1 MTTLKCQTH
10 YTTTL
15 YAYTF
20 YGSVLGGSM
29 APDVSILCHQKGA
42 IIHARKHIGEPSL
55 H

>member
-10 YTTTL
+10 YATTL

-29 APDVSILCHQKGA
+29 APDVSIPEGSNYSREEAHRRVGPPL
-42 IIHARKHIGEPSL
+42 I
-55 H
+55 